1 MQFQFYFKS
10 METSEALQKYAQ
22 DKIENLVNK
31 FVTKP
36 IEANVTFSVDKSRQQ
51 VNCVLV
57 GGDGFNTTEEVS
69 THDMYESIDKMAN
82 KLASQLRRKKE
93 KLKNHKTK
101 KPLKMYDQS
110 APAPDNYTIDA
121 EDIIKYEMARK
132 KRSA

>member
-1 MQFQFYFKS
+1 M
-10 METSEALQKYAQ
+10 EALQKYAQ

-36 IEANVTFSVDKSRQQ
+36 IEANVTFPVDKSRPW

-82 KLASQLRRKKE
+82 KLASQLRRKE
-93 KLKNHKTK
+93 RKT
-101 KPLKMYDQS
+101 
-110 APAPDNYTIDA
+110 
-121 EDIIKYEMARK
+121 
-132 KRSA
+132 